1 MKQFNLKEYLE
12 NPERK
17 IITRNGRDVRIICT
31 NRKNEDYPIV
41 ALLVDSTSNQEE
53 TYHYTMD
60 GEWVKGETNSS
71 DLFFAPK
78 KKAYW
83 INIYKDLYGSPCT
96 GTFYET
102 EEEALVN
109 KSAALTYLST
119 VKVEWEE

>member
-71 DLFFAPK
+71 DLFLLLRK
-78 KKAYW
+78 RH
-83 INIYKDLYGSPCT
+83 IG
-96 GTFYET
+96 
-102 EEEALVN
+102 
-109 KSAALTYLST
+109 
-119 VKVEWEE
+119 